1 MYSCAL
7 TTKSEPKKT
16 SQIVQI
22 IFEQCLTLFVENQ
35 ARILRAFRMVFFGY
49 EINNN
54 NKIRTAAAVEA
65 VESVE
70 NAGDAGNFRCR
81 HGFAQV
87 EYFLIQVDL
96 FST

>member
-1 MYSCAL
+1 
-7 TTKSEPKKT
+7 
-16 SQIVQI
+16 
-22 IFEQCLTLFVENQ
+22 
-35 ARILRAFRMVFFGY
+35 MVFFGY